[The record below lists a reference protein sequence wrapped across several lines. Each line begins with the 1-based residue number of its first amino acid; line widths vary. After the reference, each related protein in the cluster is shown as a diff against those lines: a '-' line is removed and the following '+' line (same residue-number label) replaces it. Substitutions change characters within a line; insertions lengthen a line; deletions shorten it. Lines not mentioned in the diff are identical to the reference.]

1 LSNQS
6 EFSFIQI
13 NKSYGGALLNAI
25 QLLDRCQSTEL
36 AKKTRNSRQRKPADG
51 VNPCGWGDCILAAAL
66 NSAIARKLKVTF
78 KKSSPGFWNLPPNRF
93 GDRQNPFIQR

>member
-6 EFSFIQI
+6 DFSFIQI
-13 NKSYGGALLNAI
+13 NKSYGGASLNAI
-25 QLLDRCQSTEL
+25 QLLDHCQSTEL

-51 VNPCGWGDCILAAAL
+51 VHPSDWGDCILAAL
-66 NSAIARKLKVTF
+66 NWAIAPKLKVAF